1 MRQPDNQPLPP
12 VEKLPALTMGLRGCR
27 AEQWLDGPDAF
38 GDQAMRERQL
48 AEKKHL
54 LSEHT
59 AEVFECLHSG
69 EAAACEA
76 SQTIAAN
83 LHHYHNFTLGTEQAA
98 CLRQV
103 SAVIPEDVLVLSRPD
118 NIRPDPDWI
127 LTAASLCFPSHWRL
141 SEKMGKSITAIHTP
155 VPGFTDTLARPVNRF
170 FTTMQPGQLSQRLNW
185 SVQTDDRLF
194 APARPS
200 LVHTGADSAEDWGEM
215 IHIRIERQCFYKLP
229 ESGAVIFTI
238 RTSLA
243 PLNRFCQQ
251 PEFVKAVLSQAD
263 KLSPAF
269 RTYKNIS
276 EAERGLRV
284 WIDNYLPRAT

>member
-1 MRQPDNQPLPP
+1 MRRPDTQPLPP
-12 VEKLPALTMGLRGCR
+12 VEKLPALSMGLRGCR

-38 GDQAMRERQL
+38 GDQSMRARQL
-48 AEKKHL
+48 AEKKRL
-54 LSEHT
+54 LSEQ
-59 AEVFECLHSG
+59 ASEGFACLHDG
-69 EAAACEA
+69 KAAACEA
-76 SQTIAAN
+76 SQTITAH
-83 LHHYHNFTLGTEQAA
+83 LYQYHHMHISAEQAA
-98 CLRQV
+98 CLRQI
-103 SAVIPEDVLVLSRPD
+103 SAVIPEDVLILTQPN

-141 SEKMGKSITAIHTP
+141 SEKMGQSITAIHAP
-155 VPGFTDTLARPVNRF
+155 VPRFTDTLARPVNRF
-170 FTTMQPGQLSQRLNW
+170 FTTMQPSHLSQRLNW

-194 APARPS
+194 APARVSFSNKPR
-200 LVHTGADSAEDWGEM
+200 SAEDWGEV

-243 PLNRFCQQ
+243 SLNRFRQQ
-251 PEFVKAVLSQAD
+251 PEFIHAVMKQAD